1 MQARVINKVQGFYYV
16 ETISNEVL
24 EVKLRGI
31 LKKSNNK
38 FNCVVGDL
46 VELSEDK
53 SIVKIYERK
62 NILTRPIVANVDYMA
77 IQFAAKEPILDYERI
92 NLLLLNVFFQK
103 VSPLIIINK
112 TDYLNEEELN
122 LIKHK
127 LFFLERINVPLFFI
141 SSKEKK
147 GIEELENFIKSKI
160 TVIGGP
166 SGVGK
171 SSLINILQDSHILKT
186 GEISERLKRG
196 KHTTRDSNMMKLR
209 AGGYIIDT
217 PGFSSIDIPDIND
230 IEELISLFP
239 EFKNL
244 PSCKFLNCS
253 HTHEPDCNVKN
264 YVENKNISI
273 DRYNFYKRVLN
284 SLNERWN
291 RYDK

>member
-1 MQARVINKVQGFYYV
+1 M
-16 ETISNEVL
+16 